1 MTSIPAPAETA
12 KPERRR
18 NSRKRPGPGKG
29 RSLKRHYLY
38 LLPGFII
45 YAIFMLLPIAQT
57 VQYSFFHWDG
67 YTEATW
73 AGLDNYTRVFEDP
86 AARASFGRSV
96 IFIFF
101 YAALPI
107 AIGLFIVAIMNRVR
121 IRFLSVFRT
130 VLFLPQILAT
140 VVVAVSWRWLYAS
153 GGPINEALRL
163 LSLDDVARP
172 WLGDFDTAL
181 PAVGFI
187 GTWIMYGL
195 CMVLFIGGVQKIPRE
210 LYEAARVDGAGP
222 IREFFTVTL
231 PGLRGEISIAAILT
245 VTNALRNFDIVW
257 NTTSGGPGT
266 STTVPSILIYQ
277 GAFQIR
283 EVGYAAALG
292 VLLTVMILVIT
303 LIISRILRD
312 RS

>member
-1 MTSIPAPAETA
+1 MTSIPAPPATPKAES
-12 KPERRR
+12 RRTL
-18 NSRKRPGPGKG
+18 RKRPRARRGGSP
-29 RSLKRHYLY
+29 KRHYLY

-86 AARASFGRSV
+86 AARASFGRSLV
-96 IFIFF
+96 FIFF

-153 GGPINEALRL
+153 GGPINEALRFL
-163 LSLDDVARP
+163 GLDDVARP

-292 VLLTVMILVIT
+292 VLLTVMILLIT